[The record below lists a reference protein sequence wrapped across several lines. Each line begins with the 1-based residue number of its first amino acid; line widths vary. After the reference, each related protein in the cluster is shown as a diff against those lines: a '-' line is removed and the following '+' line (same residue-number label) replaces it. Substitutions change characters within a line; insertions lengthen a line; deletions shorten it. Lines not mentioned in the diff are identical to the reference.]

1 MNRRLFVLTSL
12 LLVVVFVLAA
22 CGSGATP
29 SQTVEPTTVIE
40 TVEAQ
45 APTPPGQISTPGGS
59 ETSNILTAAHSE
71 YAFTYDPLYSN
82 WSDVAR
88 ICVVAYDAL
97 VKYDP
102 TTKQIVPWVASEW
115 EVSPDMLSYTFK
127 INEGIKFHDGSD
139 LTASDIKYTF
149 ERIIALNDGVA
160 SSLIGVA
167 SVEAVAE
174 YTVKVNMKQPDGS
187 FLMSMPQIFI
197 INEDGVKAHEV
208 EGDWGAAYLVDNDL
222 GSGPYYLASSIPE
235 QQSVFSK
242 YADYWK
248 GWEGKHID
256 GITFL
261 WIKDSATQRLM
272 LESGE
277 LDIMMQPLV
286 DDLST
291 FATTPGYQVLTG
303 DSPVIMAVAFRVT
316 HPPLD
321 DIRVR
326 KALAM
331 AIDSNYHLEV
341 ALGGYGK
348 LATGPLASVLPFFNT
363 EIPLMPFDIEG
374 AKALMSE
381 AGLPNGGFTV
391 KLAYESENEEKQ
403 RALEML
409 QSNWGQLGV
418 QIEPMGMDFMA
429 QASMMA
435 DKNSEPDVYIDY
447 IWPTA
452 PDPDPA
458 LRPFFYGPL
467 KDFGNNAAYWSD
479 PEVDKLFD
487 AGLAESDQVKRE
499 EIYKQIQQLIYDA
512 HPEAWMTENP
522 FNIVAQSY
530 VKGYIYNPALHQA
543 LDVYNMQ
550 LDGKP

>member
-1 MNRRLFVLTSL
+1 
-12 LLVVVFVLAA
+12 
-22 CGSGATP
+22 
-29 SQTVEPTTVIE
+29 
-40 TVEAQ
+40 
-45 APTPPGQISTPGGS
+45 
-59 ETSNILTAAHSE
+59 
-71 YAFTYDPLYSN
+71 
-82 WSDVAR
+82 
-88 ICVVAYDAL
+88 
-97 VKYDP
+97 
-102 TTKQIVPWVASEW
+102 
-115 EVSPDMLSYTFK
+115 
-127 INEGIKFHDGSD
+127 
-139 LTASDIKYTF
+139 
-149 ERIIALNDGVA
+149 
-160 SSLIGVA
+160 
-167 SVEAVAE
+167 
-174 YTVKVNMKQPDGS
+174 MKQPDGS

-222 GSGPYYLASSIPE
+222 GSGPYYLASSLPE

-242 YADYWK
+242 FADYWK

-256 GITFL
+256 GVTFL
-261 WIKDSATQRLM
+261 WIKNSATQRLM

-348 LATGPLASVLPFFNT
+348 LATGPLASVLPYFNT

-381 AGLPNGGFTV
+381 AGFPNGGFTV

-435 DKNSEPDVYIDY
+435 DKDSEPDVYIDY

-487 AGLAESDQVKRE
+487 AGLAESDPAKRE

-512 HPEAWMTENP
+512 HPEAWMTENRL
-522 FNIVAQSY
+522 NIVAHSY